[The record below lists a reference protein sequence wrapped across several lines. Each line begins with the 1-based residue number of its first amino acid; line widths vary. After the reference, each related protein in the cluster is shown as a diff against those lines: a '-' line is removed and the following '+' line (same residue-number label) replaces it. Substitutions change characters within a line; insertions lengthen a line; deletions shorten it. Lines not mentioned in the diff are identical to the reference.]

1 MKYHQLEIN
10 VFDFF
15 INTDGEFRLDVME
28 IEAVDWGGS
37 LLYIG
42 FYGTWQFDILYTRVL
57 FFKLKD
63 WWKHGC

>member
-1 MKYHQLEIN
+1 MKYHQLKID
-10 VFDFF
+10 VLDFF
-15 INTDGEFRLDVME
+15 INTDGEFRIDVME
-28 IEAVDWGGS
+28 IETVDWGGS

-42 FYGTWQFDILYTRVL
+42 FYGRWEIEILYTRVL